1 MERELSVVEVRA
13 RIDAQKWRE
22 IAEYLADALSALTR
36 ATGVESSE
44 EGDKMWWAADEAI
57 RAYNE
62 LVQEE
67 NEEEVSHG

>member
-44 EGDKMWWAADEAI
+44 AGDKMWWAADEALE
-57 RAYNE
+57 AYNE
-62 LVQEE
+62 LAKEE
-67 NEEEVSHG
+67 ANE